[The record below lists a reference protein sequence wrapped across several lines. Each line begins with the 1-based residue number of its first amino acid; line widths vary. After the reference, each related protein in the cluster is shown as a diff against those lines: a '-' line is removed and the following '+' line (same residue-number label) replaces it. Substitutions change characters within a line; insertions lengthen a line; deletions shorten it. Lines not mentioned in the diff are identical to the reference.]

1 MKVRITGHT
10 KGLGKSLYNYFKDKF
25 EDVKGFDS
33 SNTVDE
39 IIEQSQDCDL
49 FINNTYTADNL
60 QLTLLE
66 KLYKQVDNMIVCGAI
81 VSTYPDLEHKTYTDN
96 KNLLEREFFKLASDK
111 NETTDMLLLRL
122 TSSSYKD
129 ADTIISSIEFW
140 LSNPNVISLT
150 YNVTD

>member
-25 EDVKGFDS
+25 EDVIGFDS

-39 IIEQSQDCDL
+39 IIEQSKNCDL

-60 QLTLLE
+60 QLILLE
-66 KLYKQVDNMIVCGAI
+66 KLYKQVDKMIVCGAI
-81 VSTYPDLEHKTYTDN
+81 VSTYPDMEHKRYTDN

-129 ADTIISSIEFW
+129 SKAIINSIEFW

-150 YNVTD
+150 YNVAD

>member
-66 KLYKQVDNMIVCGAI
+66 KLYKQVDKMIVCGAI